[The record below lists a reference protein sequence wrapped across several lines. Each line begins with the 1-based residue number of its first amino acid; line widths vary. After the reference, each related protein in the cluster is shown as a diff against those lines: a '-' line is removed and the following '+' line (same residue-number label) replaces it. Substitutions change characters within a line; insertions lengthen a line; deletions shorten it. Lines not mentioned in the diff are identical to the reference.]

1 MTDFAHDRKS
11 IRRKEKAARLAD
23 VARREITHS
32 VMSTPAGRQWMW
44 DLLSSCHIFATTF
57 AGDPLQSA
65 FAEGQRNVGLSLL
78 ADIMIHCPDQ
88 YIQAMRESNERHIS
102 NDSATDRRSADSGR
116 DGDPDG
122 REGRTGVDNDYDPF
136 GDPALDDGDEARP
149 RHDH

>member
-11 IRRKEKAARLAD
+11 IRRKEKAEHLAD
-23 VARREITHS
+23 VQRREIIHG
-32 VMSTPAGRQWMW
+32 VMSTPNDRQWMW
-44 DLLSSCHIFATTF
+44 DLLGSCHIFASTF

-78 ADIMIHCPDQ
+78 ADIMIHCPDY

-102 NDSATDRRSADSGR
+102 NDASTNRRSADEGR

-122 REGRTGVDNDYDPF
+122 REGRNTDDSDPDYNPYDGTNDGTGRS
-136 GDPALDDGDEARP
+136 GW
-149 RHDH
+149 DH